1 MIHIAGLSVTLFQI
15 AVTIIGIGI
24 LVFVHEL
31 GHFIMA
37 KKFKLKVEKFT
48 FGFGPEIIGYTYG
61 ETRYAICAIP
71 LGGMVKMPG
80 EDVESATGSPDEFYS
95 QPWYKRLLIA
105 IMGPLMNYAFAILIF
120 GAVFYMWGIDKP
132 SSLPKIG
139 EILPD
144 YPAAKA
150 GLKPGDV
157 VVKINKAE
165 IKTWL
170 DMAEYIHTHTN
181 QELEMVVLRDNKEFA
196 LKIMPKKDEVSGLG
210 IIGISPDFETER
222 IGMASSLWLGTKMTV
237 FQSVF
242 TLEYLGQKII
252 KFEKP
257 DVAGP
262 IGVIQ
267 YLAKAAKTGW
277 RSLLNFIAIISTAL
291 GLFNLL
297 PIPILDGGHIF
308 IALIEGI
315 IRRPL
320 SKKVVMN
327 ANMVGLSIIVLI
339 FLLATYNDITRIMQ

>member
-1 MIHIAGLSVTLFQI
+1 MFHIAGLNVTIFQI
-15 AVTIIGIGI
+15 VATIFGIGI

-48 FGFGPEIIGYTYG
+48 FGFGPEIFGYTYG
-61 ETRYAICAIP
+61 ETRYAVCAIP

-80 EDVESATGSPDEFYS
+80 EDIESATGSPGEFYS
-95 QPWYKRLLIA
+95 QPWYKRLIIA
-105 IMGPLMNYAFAILIF
+105 FAGPFMNYVFAVIIFAIVIF
-120 GAVFYMWGIDKP
+120 VWGLAKP
-132 SSLPKIG
+132 SDLPKIG
-139 EILPD
+139 EVIEG
-144 YPAAKA
+144 YPAQTA
-150 GLKPGDV
+150 GIQAGDTV
-157 VVKINKAE
+157 LKINGVAV
-165 IKTWL
+165 TNWA
-170 DMAEYIHTHTN
+170 DMAGYIHSHSN
-181 QELEMVVLRDNKEFA
+181 EELKLLISRSNENITF
-196 LKIMPKKDEVSGLG
+196 KIIPKKDDVSGFG
-210 IIGISPDFETER
+210 VIGISPQFETEYVTLP
-222 IGMASSLWLGTKMTV
+222 ASAWLGTKMV
-237 FQSVF
+237 IFQSLF
-242 TLEYLGQKII
+242 TLEYLGQKLI

-277 RSLLNFIAIISTAL
+277 RTLLHFLAVISTAL

-315 IRRPL
+315 IRRPVN
-320 SKKVVMN
+320 KKTIIT

-339 FLLATYNDITRIMQ
+339 FILATYNDITRIMQ